1 VTKPVAVKAAS
12 SVVFQEVEGEMVLLD
27 LESARYYVLDD
38 VGTRIWQLLTEHGDV
53 EQVVSS
59 MLAEFDVDEATF
71 RTDLDALLTRLTAA
85 GLVVAP

>member
-1 VTKPVAVKAAS
+1 VTKPAAVKPAPN
-12 SVVFQEVEGEMVLLD
+12 VVFQEVEGETVLLD
-27 LESARYYVLDD
+27 LDSAHYYVLDD

-59 MLAEFDVDEATF
+59 MLAEFDVDEATL
-71 RTDLDALLTRLTAA
+71 RTDLEALVARLTAA

>member
-1 VTKPVAVKAAS
+1 MTRPGAVKAAP

-38 VGTRIWQLLTEHGDV
+38 VGTRIWQLLTEHEDV

-59 MLAEFDVDEATF
+59 MLAEFDVDEATL
-71 RTDLDALLTRLTAA
+71 RADLDALLDRLKAS
-85 GLVVAP
+85 GLVVDG